1 MQRYKN
7 VRFITVALKPLSDKK
22 VVFLTQKVFISVIS
36 TLFLEA
42 RYAQR
47 TEKSQCKI
55 NGFQKQKHL
64 FLIQVIKLRF

>member
-47 TEKSQCKI
+47 TEKPQCKI